1 MNTIL
6 ASKRLKKLR
15 MDSKLSHQ
23 KLSDRLRD
31 LGAQVSAQSLKD
43 YERAGNHAN
52 ENLEGINRGK
62 AVCGM
67 RIETL
72 EALSRLYGVSSD
84 YILGLPIITLGEKS
98 DAVCKYCAT
107 DERGDVLKDHKNL
120 YGGPDDATAALFG
133 VCGDVISGYVS
144 INNTIID
151 GMDFNV
157 KINYCPM
164 CGRKLGGNNA

>member
-6 ASKRLKKLR
+6 VSQRLKKLR

-23 KLSDRLRD
+23 KLSDGLKE
-31 LGAQVSAQSLKD
+31 LGVQVSVQSLKD

-52 ENLEGINRGK
+52 ENLEELNKGK

-72 EALSRLYGVSSD
+72 EALSRFYGFSSD

-98 DAVCKYCAT
+98 DAVCKYCET

-120 YGGPDDATAALFG
+120 HGAPDDATAALFG
-133 VCGDVISGYVS
+133 IYGDAISGYVS